1 MTPENKQE
9 ANAKIH
15 RAFGNVP
22 CPCGN
27 SNCWHDK
34 KGFNH
39 WAPDY
44 FSPTLPVET
53 RLEMWEALTEEEVE
67 QLTELIHTKIFKES
81 KTSPGYQS
89 VIKGSIHFALS
100 PEFVPAW
107 CKIRLGMEVL

>member
-53 RLEMWEALTEEEVE
+53 RLEMWEALTYEEKVK
-67 QLTELIHTKIFKES
+67 LIE
-81 KTSPGYQS
+81 YL
-89 VIKGSIHFALS
+89 KGKLNHPITFFDLIHFALS